1 MDAELAAMPV
11 IDIDTHFTEPRDMW
25 TSRAPQKLQDRV
37 PHVEVTKEGAEQ
49 WVVGDLVLGPPGF
62 CVIRKDGTKS
72 YGVISLPRFE
82 DMSVASTNPEARLRY
97 MAEFGLHTQILYPN
111 TLGFAGNNMMKISDV
126 ELRNFCITG
135 YNDAMA
141 DVQQAGKGRLY
152 PQVLLP
158 FWDIEL
164 TVKELKRCHEKLGAT
179 GFTMTDSPESWGL
192 PFLND
197 PHWDPLWT
205 EAQDRGM
212 PVNFHIGSGVIP
224 NMWPGLEQNNR
235 GIAAVSTMLFMNNM
249 RCLTQLIFSGLLDRF
264 PRLKFVSVES
274 GIGWVPFML
283 EACEYQMDQNLLDR
297 GGLKLRPREY
307 FQRQIYASY
316 WFEGKSA
323 TRSIELLGA
332 DNVMFETDFPHP
344 TCLYPNVREQIQ
356 DSLAG
361 LERSVQR
368 KVLYETAMKV
378 YNLPSPV

>member
-1 MDAELAAMPV
+1 MDAELAALPI

-25 TSRAPQKLQDRV
+25 TSRAPQKLRDLA
-37 PHVEVTKEGAEQ
+37 PHVVDNQGNEQ

-62 CVIRKDGTKS
+62 CVIGKDGKKS

-97 MAEFGLHTQILYPN
+97 MDEFGLHTQILYPN
-111 TLGFAGNNMMKISDV
+111 TLGFAGNNMMKINDV

-141 DVQQAGKGRLY
+141 EVQHAGKGRLY
-152 PQVLLP
+152 PQALLP

-164 TVKELKRCHEKLGAT
+164 AVNELQRAHDQLGMT

-192 PFLND
+192 PYLND
-197 PHWDPLWT
+197 PHWDPLWA
-205 EAQDRGM
+205 EAQERGL

-283 EACEYQMDQNLLDR
+283 EACEYQMDQNLVNQ

-316 WFEGKSA
+316 WFENEDAAHSI
-323 TRSIELLGA
+323 TRLGA

-344 TCLYPNVREQIQ
+344 TCLYPNVKEQVQ
-356 DSLAG
+356 ATLGG

-368 KVLYETAMKV
+368 KVLYETAAKV